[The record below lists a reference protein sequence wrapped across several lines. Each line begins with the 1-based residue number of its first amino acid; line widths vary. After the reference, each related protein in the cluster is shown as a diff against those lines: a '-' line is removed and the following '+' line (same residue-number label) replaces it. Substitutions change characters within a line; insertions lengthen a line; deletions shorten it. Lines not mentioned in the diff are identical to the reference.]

1 MFSPD
6 HPYMTGKVG
15 MTITGNWFSNALKI
29 YAPDV
34 PYRVCAVPVPEGGRA
49 ESTTFGVNV
58 FAIPQGA
65 KNPELAA
72 LFIKF
77 CLQGQVNDDNFS
89 QWRSI
94 PTSDAEFDNTTLI
107 KEGDEMY
114 LYERK
119 IANSSE
125 NGIPAL
131 CSVSAELSEAFRTL
145 RQSVIYGKVPDIR
158 QALQELQDKYQAEID
173 EAE

>member
-1 MFSPD
+1 MKEYDADTDKVLWEECYSFAELRLDEEGEFVCREQIEPDESKLISDFSLIQIHFIAFFYQGCIIKLSITCGNGTPLGKID

-77 CLQGQVNDDNFS
+77 CLQGQVNDDN
-89 QWRSI
+89 
-94 PTSDAEFDNTTLI
+94 
-107 KEGDEMY
+107 
-114 LYERK
+114 
-119 IANSSE
+119 
-125 NGIPAL
+125 
-131 CSVSAELSEAFRTL
+131 
-145 RQSVIYGKVPDIR
+145 
-158 QALQELQDKYQAEID
+158 
-173 EAE
+173 

>member
-1 MFSPD
+1 MFLPSLR
-6 HPYMTGKVG
+6 G
-15 MTITGNWFSNALKI
+15 
-29 YAPDV
+29 
-34 PYRVCAVPVPEGGRA
+34 
-49 ESTTFGVNV
+49 
-58 FAIPQGA
+58 Q

-173 EAE
+173 KAE